1 MWIFFFGHNGSHML
15 HLGSLSRHVESS
27 SWPGIEHG
35 PPALGAWSLNHWTT
49 KDVPMQISDSAGLGW
64 GLKFCISIRISSR
77 WYWGSCSADD
87 PHSSFERQD
96 AKPGVTIVFY
106 SPDQVTVLPCPR
118 LSHSTSAFAKRIT
131 RIKVVSF
138 QNIRIF
144 HNLDI
149 NHDQELT
156 MSQVTKPHKA
166 LH

>member
-1 MWIFFFGHNGSHML
+1 MVSDSELVHGCLTLYVHMNPQGSLLKCGFFFFFFFGHNGSHLL

-27 SWPGIEHG
+27 SWPGIKHG
-35 PPALGAWSLNHWTT
+35 PPALGTWSLNHWTT

-118 LSHSTSAFAKRIT
+118 LSHSI
-131 RIKVVSF
+131 
-138 QNIRIF
+138 
-144 HNLDI
+144 
-149 NHDQELT
+149 
-156 MSQVTKPHKA
+156 
-166 LH
+166 LHLWF